1 MKDGLRKFYD
11 TLYKDKTKK
20 GYKQEHAQRSKDFL
34 HRYMLFF
41 LDPHKNTR
49 HEIVKKILPSGVRTR
64 CLDIGCWTGDSTIS
78 YGVLEKFKEVHALEI
93 SQEAAAEA
101 KGKGI
106 NVSVCDINAENLPFP
121 DNFFDCITFIAVI
134 EHLVDPFHILKEIK
148 RVLKKEGTL
157 IIGTVNVASLSN
169 RIKILT
175 GRRPRTSFDIGW
187 DGGHL
192 LYFIPKEFRNL
203 LNDYGFE
210 VVKKYATGNLQF
222 IRRFLFPFTGE
233 FIFKCKIK

>member
-1 MKDGLRKFYD
+1 M
-11 TLYKDKTKK
+11 
-20 GYKQEHAQRSKDFL
+20 
-34 HRYMLFF
+34 
-41 LDPHKNTR
+41 
-49 HEIVKKILPSGVRTR
+49 PSGNK
-64 CLDIGCWTGDSTIS
+64 CLDIGTWSGDSTIS
-78 YGVLEKFKEVHALEI
+78 YGVLNKFKEVYGVEI
-93 SQEAAAEA
+93 SEKAAFEA
-101 KGKGI
+101 KSKGI

-121 DNFFDCITFIAVI
+121 DNFFDCITFIDVI

-157 IIGTVNVASLSN
+157 IIGTANVASLSN
-169 RIKILT
+169 RIRILK

-192 LYFIPKEFRNL
+192 LYFTPKEFRNL

-222 IRRFLFPFTGE
+222 IRFLFPLTGE